1 MLPPEAYVIQ
11 KFLSTAH
18 TPTYNRHSKT
28 YIAGCPVCKE
38 GKSFGKKK
46 RLHFYTKTLS
56 FYCFNCNRSWTAYAW
71 LKEACRLSYKE
82 IQQDILSSNYR
93 VDITNRLFSKDVVKP
108 SSSLPYDSIDL
119 FNQAQIEHYKNNN
132 IIQNALNTIN
142 LRRLNTAINRPKHL
156 YISLTDFTHKNRL
169 CIPFYNLRDEVV
181 FFQSRSLDGTLPK
194 YLSKSN
200 AEKSFYG
207 LNNISSSLDY
217 IFIFEG
223 PIDAMF
229 VQNGIAATGLTLTAA
244 QQATLASY
252 PFHKKIWVLDNQE
265 RDIAAKKKTDELIKT
280 KSSVFVWP
288 KNIPCKDFNELAVLL
303 KQDSISHKFIL
314 KNTRIF

>member
-11 KFLSTAH
+11 KCLSTAH

-71 LKEACRLSYKE
+71 LKEACNLSYKE
-82 IQQDILSSNYR
+82 VQQDILFSNYR
-93 VDITNRLFSKDVVKP
+93 VDVSNRLFSNNTTKI
-108 SSSLPYDSIDL
+108 SSSLPHDSINL
-119 FNQAQIEHYKNNN
+119 FDQTQLNHYKNNN
-132 IIQNALNTIN
+132 IIQSALNTIKF
-142 LRRLNTAINRPKHL
+142 RRLDTAINRPKNL
-156 YISLTDFTHKNRL
+156 YISLTDFIHKNRL
-169 CIPFYNLRDEVV
+169 CIPFYNVRQEIV
-181 FFQSRSLDGTLPK
+181 FFQTRALDNTLPK

-207 LNNISSSLDY
+207 LNNISSDLDY

-229 VQNGIAATGLTLTAA
+229 VQNGIAATGLTLTTA
-244 QQATLASY
+244 QQDILASY
-252 PFHKKIWVLDNQE
+252 PFHKKIWVPDNQE
-265 RDIAAKKKTDELIKT
+265 RDTAAKQKTDDLINN

-288 KNIPCKDFNELAVLL
+288 KNIPCKDLNELAVLL

-314 KNTRIF
+314 KNTKIF